1 MKKTARPLAT
11 FDSCPITSL
20 LLVPSLSW
28 RMAKA
33 MKPIAMAAFL
43 STLVASP
50 STAVLAVVDQVNF
63 ILNLAYPYRFIPG
76 ARYSAGGGGGYAGGG
91 GSPDEGFSGG
101 GGSFINE
108 NLASEETEAVNNFGR
123 GSVIF
128 ELL

>member
-1 MKKTARPLAT
+1 MKL
-11 FDSCPITSL
+11 I
-20 LLVPSLSW
+20 V
-28 RMAKA
+28 MAV
-33 MKPIAMAAFL
+33 FL
-43 STLVASP
+43 STQVASP
-50 STAVLAVVDQVNF
+50 STVVLAVVDQVNTLHF
-63 ILNLAYPYRFIPG
+63 ISNSLIITFINSG